1 MDRRTLRLTL
11 VWLASG
17 RKVIRSDFC
26 NVGVTIHLT
35 ARCFANH
42 ELPATRHKDSRMLLH
57 NPPEEILDGFWM
69 LGTAPYPL
77 YLYRG
82 TQTGTLFEGGTGSMG
97 PVLRNQLQSLGIAG
111 DYVRQAV
118 VTHAHPDHVM
128 AIPMIRELFP
138 HVAILASAP
147 AAKTLGAEK
156 ATLVLCQDRRSADH
170 VPPGQWSGDG
180 ASPALHFPSDS
191 LRSRPRGAGRGVDSG
206 GRGSRVPGA
215 RDARP

>member
-1 MDRRTLRLTL
+1 
-11 VWLASG
+11 
-17 RKVIRSDFC
+17 
-26 NVGVTIHLT
+26 
-35 ARCFANH
+35 
-42 ELPATRHKDSRMLLH
+42 MLLH
-57 NPPEEILDGFWM
+57 NPPEELLDGFWM

-77 YLYRG
+77 YLYCG

-128 AIPMIRELFP
+128 AIPMFRELFP

-156 ATLVLCQDRRSADH
+156 ALSFFAKIDDT
-170 VPPGQWSGDG
+170 
-180 ASPALHFPSDS
+180 
-191 LRSRPRGAGRGVDSG
+191 
-206 GRGSRVPGA
+206 
-215 RDARP
+215 